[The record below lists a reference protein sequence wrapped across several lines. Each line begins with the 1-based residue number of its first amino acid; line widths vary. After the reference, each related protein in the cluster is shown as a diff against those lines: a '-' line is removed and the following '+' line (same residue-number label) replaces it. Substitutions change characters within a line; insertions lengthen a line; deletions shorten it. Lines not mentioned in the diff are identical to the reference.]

1 VVPDEL
7 GRRPGAHNVA
17 VDLLDYD
24 VVDVFTDRPYAGNPL
39 AVVHGTDGLATAQLQ
54 ALARE
59 FNLAET
65 TFPVVRP
72 DGSAYDVR
80 IFTTAEELPFAG
92 HPTLG
97 TAWLLRR
104 QKQLDRDDVV
114 QHCGA
119 GEVPVRVEVDGAELT
134 ARPRYVHR
142 RDDAAALASAIGVGS
157 SDVDG
162 PAYEASAGLGWVF
175 LRVRPDAVERARTP
189 TSGWSVPPA
198 GADLVGGV
206 CVWSS
211 AAGDPLTVHARVF
224 CPDVGVTEDPAT
236 GSAAAAL
243 GPVLVADGLAGRD
256 GETAYRIAQG
266 AEIGRPSTLNGRV
279 DADAGTAV
287 RVLVRGGVTHVA
299 TGRIAVP
306 PA

>member
-1 VVPDEL
+1 MQW
-7 GRRPGAHNVA
+7 
-17 VDLLDYD
+17 LDYD

-59 FNLAET
+59 FNLSET
-65 TFPVVRP
+65 TFPTVRT
-72 DGSAYDVR
+72 DASAYDVR

-97 TAWLLRR
+97 TAWLLRL
-104 QKQLDRDDVV
+104 QDRLEREEVV

-119 GEVPVRVEVDGAELT
+119 GEVPVRVEVDRAELI

-142 RDDAAALASAIGVGS
+142 REDADALAAAVGVDS
-157 SDVDG
+157 SDVEG
-162 PAYEASAGLGWVF
+162 PAYEASSGLGWVF
-175 LRVRPDAVERARTP
+175 LRVRADAVERSRVP
-189 TSGWSVPPA
+189 GSGWSVQPA

-206 CVWSS
+206 CVWSG
-211 AAGDPLTVHARVF
+211 ATGEPLAVHSRVF

-243 GPVLVADGLAGRD
+243 GPVLVADGSAARD

-266 AEIGRPSTLNGRV
+266 TEIGRPSILHGRV
-279 DADAGTAV
+279 EADGGHAV
-287 RVLVRGGVTHVA
+287 RVRVAGGVTHVA
-299 TGRIAVP
+299 TGTIAVP

>member
-1 VVPDEL
+1 MKRVQW
-7 GRRPGAHNVA
+7 
-17 VDLLDYD
+17 LDYD

-39 AVVHGTDGLATAQLQ
+39 AVVHGGDGLATPQLQ

-65 TFPVVRP
+65 TFPTVRAG
-72 DGSAYDVR
+72 GSSYDVR
-80 IFTTAEELPFAG
+80 IFTPAEELPFAG

-104 QKQLDRDDVV
+104 QDQLERDDVV

-119 GEVPVRVEVDGAELT
+119 GEVPVRVEADMAELT
-134 ARPRYVHR
+134 ARPRYLHR
-142 RDDAAALASAIGVGS
+142 REDADALAEAVGVGLH
-157 SDVDG
+157 DVEG

-175 LRVRPDAVERARTP
+175 LRVRADAVGRARVP
-189 TSGWSVPPA
+189 GSGWSVQPV

-206 CVWSS
+206 CVWSGAS
-211 AAGDPLTVHARVF
+211 GDPVPVHARVF

-243 GPVLVADGLAGRD
+243 GPVLVAHGSAAHD

-266 AEIGRPSTLNGRV
+266 AEIGRPSTLHGRV
-279 DADAGTAV
+279 EVDGGNPV
-287 RVLVRGGVTHVA
+287 RVQIGGGVAHVA
-299 TGRIAVP
+299 AGRIAVP
-306 PA
+306 PV

>member
-1 VVPDEL
+1 VQW
-7 GRRPGAHNVA
+7 
-17 VDLLDYD
+17 LDYD

-39 AVVHGTDGLATAQLQ
+39 AVVHGTDGLATAQMQ
-54 ALARE
+54 ALALE
-59 FNLAET
+59 FNLSET
-65 TFPVVRP
+65 TFPTVRAG
-72 DGSAYDVR
+72 GSAYDVR

-104 QKQLDRDDVV
+104 QDRLERDDVV

-119 GEVPVRVEVDGAELT
+119 GEVPVRVEADMAELS
-134 ARPRYVHR
+134 AQPRYVHLR
-142 RDDAAALASAIGVGS
+142 EDADALAAAVGLSS
-157 SDVDG
+157 SDVEG
-162 PAYEASAGLGWVF
+162 PAYEASSGLGWVF
-175 LRVRPDAVERARTP
+175 LRVRADGVERARVP
-189 TSGWSVPPA
+189 GSGWSVQPA

-206 CVWSS
+206 CVWSG
-211 AAGDPLTVHARVF
+211 APGDPVPVHARVF

-243 GPVLVADGLAGRD
+243 GSVLVADGSAARD

-266 AEIGRPSTLNGRV
+266 TEIGRPSILHGRV
-279 DADAGTAV
+279 EADGGHAV
-287 RVLVRGGVTHVA
+287 RVRVAGGVTHVA
-299 TGRIAVP
+299 TGTIAVP

>member
-1 VVPDEL
+1 MQE
-7 GRRPGAHNVA
+7 
-17 VDLLDYD
+17 LDYD
-24 VVDVFTDRPYAGNPL
+24 VVDVFTDRPFAGNPL
-39 AVVHGTDGLATAQLQ
+39 AVVHGVDGLATAQLQ

-65 TFPVVRP
+65 TFPTVRAG
-72 DGSAYDVR
+72 GSAYDVR
-80 IFTTAEELPFAG
+80 IFTPAEELPFAG

-104 QKQLDRDDVV
+104 QDRLERDDVV

-119 GEVPVRVEVDGAELT
+119 GEIPVRVGTDMAELT
-134 ARPRYVHR
+134 ARPRYVHQR
-142 RDDAAALASAIGVGS
+142 EDADALAAAVGIGS
-157 SDVDG
+157 HDVDG

-175 LRVRPDAVERARTP
+175 LRVRAEAVERARVP
-189 TSGWSVPPA
+189 GSGWSVEPA

-211 AAGDPLTVHARVF
+211 ASDDPVTVHARVF

-243 GPVLVADGLAGRD
+243 GSVLVADGSAARD
-256 GETAYRIAQG
+256 NATAYRIAQG

-279 DADAGTAV
+279 EADGGTAV
-287 RVLVRGGVTHVA
+287 RVQVGGGVAHIA
-299 TGRIAVP
+299 TGRISVP
-306 PA
+306 PG

>member
-1 VVPDEL
+1 MPWL
-7 GRRPGAHNVA
+7 H
-17 VDLLDYD
+17 YD

-39 AVVHGTDGLATAQLQ
+39 AVVHGTEGLATAQLQ

-59 FNLAET
+59 FNLSET
-65 TFPVVRP
+65 TFPTVRA
-72 DGSAYDVR
+72 DGSAYDLR

-104 QKQLDRDDVV
+104 QDRLERDDVV

-119 GEVPVRVEVDGAELT
+119 GEVPVRVEADMAELT
-134 ARPRYVHR
+134 ARPRYVHQR
-142 RDDAAALASAIGVGS
+142 EDTDVLAAAVGVGS
-157 SDVDG
+157 HDVEG

-175 LRVRPDAVERARTP
+175 LRVRANAVERARVP
-189 TSGWSVPPA
+189 ASGWSVEPA

-211 AAGDPLTVHARVF
+211 ASGDPVTVHARVF

-243 GPVLVADGLAGRD
+243 GPVLVADGSAARD
-256 GETAYRIAQG
+256 GATAYRIAQG
-266 AEIGRPSTLNGRV
+266 AEIGRPSTLHGRV
-279 DADAGTAV
+279 EASDGNAV
-287 RVLVRGGVTHVA
+287 RVQVGGGVAHVA
-299 TGRIAVP
+299 AGRIAVP
-306 PA
+306 PT

>member
-1 VVPDEL
+1 VQ
-7 GRRPGAHNVA
+7 R
-17 VDLLDYD
+17 LDYD
-24 VVDVFTDRPYAGNPL
+24 VVDVFTDRPFAGNPL
-39 AVVHGTDGLATAQLQ
+39 AVVHGVDGLATAQLQ

-59 FNLAET
+59 FNLSET
-65 TFPVVRP
+65 TFPTVRP
-72 DGSAYDVR
+72 DASAYDVR

-104 QKQLDRDDVV
+104 QDKLDRGDVT

-119 GEVPVRVEVDGAELT
+119 GEVPVRLEADLAELT
-134 ARPRYVHR
+134 ARPRYVHQR
-142 RDDAAALASAIGVGS
+142 EDADALAAAVGVNS
-157 SDVDG
+157 SDVEG

-175 LRVRPDAVERARTP
+175 LRIRADAVERARVP
-189 TSGWSVPPA
+189 GSGWSVAPA

-211 AAGDPLTVHARVF
+211 ASGDPVAVHARVF

-243 GPVLVADGLAGRD
+243 GLVLAAEGSAAGD

-266 AEIGRPSTLNGRV
+266 AEIGRPSTLHGRV
-279 DADAGTAV
+279 EMADAAAV
-287 RVLVRGGVTHVA
+287 RVRVGGGVTHVA
-299 TGRIAVP
+299 SGRIAVP
-306 PA
+306 PG

>member
-1 VVPDEL
+1 MQW
-7 GRRPGAHNVA
+7 
-17 VDLLDYD
+17 LDYD

-54 ALARE
+54 ALALE
-59 FNLAET
+59 FNLSET
-65 TFPVVRP
+65 TFPTVRAG
-72 DGSAYDVR
+72 GSAYDVR

-104 QKQLDRDDVV
+104 QDRLERDDVV

-119 GEVPVRVEVDGAELT
+119 GEIPVRVDTDWAELIT
-134 ARPRYVHR
+134 RPRYAHQ
-142 RDDAAALASAIGVGS
+142 RDDAEALAAAVGLDS
-157 SDVDG
+157 SDVEG
-162 PAYEASAGLGWVF
+162 PAYEASSGLGWVF
-175 LRVRPDAVERARTP
+175 LRVRADAVERARVP
-189 TSGWSVPPA
+189 VSGWSVQPV
-198 GADLVGGV
+198 GSDVVGGV
-206 CVWSS
+206 SVWSS
-211 AAGDPLTVHARVF
+211 VPGDPLAVHARVF

-243 GPVLVADGLAGRD
+243 GPVLVAGGSAARD

-266 AEIGRPSTLNGRV
+266 AEIGRPSILHGRV
-279 DADAGTAV
+279 EADGGNAV
-287 RVLVRGGVTHVA
+287 RVRVGGGVTHVA
-299 TGRIAVP
+299 TGTIAVP

>member
-1 VVPDEL
+1 MQW
-7 GRRPGAHNVA
+7 
-17 VDLLDYD
+17 LDYD
-24 VVDVFTDRPYAGNPL
+24 IVDVFTDRPYAGNPL
-39 AVVHGTDGLATAQLQ
+39 AVVHGSDGLATPQLQ

-59 FNLAET
+59 FNLSET
-65 TFPVVRP
+65 TFPTVRA

-104 QKQLDRDDVV
+104 RDRLERDDVV

-119 GEVPVRVEVDGAELT
+119 GEVPVRVEADMAELT
-134 ARPRYVHR
+134 ARPRYVHQR
-142 RDDAAALASAIGVGS
+142 EDADALAAAVGVGS
-157 SDVDG
+157 HDVEG

-175 LRVRPDAVERARTP
+175 LRVRADAVERARVP
-189 TSGWSVPPA
+189 ASGWSVEPA

-211 AAGDPLTVHARVF
+211 AWGDALTVHARVF

-243 GPVLVADGLAGRD
+243 GSVLVAVGAAARD
-256 GETAYRIAQG
+256 GDTAYRIAQG
-266 AEIGRPSTLNGRV
+266 AEIGRPSTLHGRV
-279 DADAGTAV
+279 GADGGDAV
-287 RVLVRGGVTHVA
+287 RVRVGGGVAHVA